1 MFCSTKRILI
11 FRFIFIAFCII
22 FGIVGLFK
30 FSESLFITC
39 VLLVVLGTIFFAIHI
54 LLLVKYLRLAKVCTV
69 YTGNYVEF
77 VSTSIIG
84 FSSIRVKFMVGDE
97 EKTMD
102 SLRVH
107 RHDRHPLVFKKEQL
121 SIGYSPSFNYIIIL

>member
-1 MFCSTKRILI
+1 MKSTKWTI
-11 FRFIFIAFCII
+11 FIRLIFIAFCTI

-30 FSESLFITC
+30 FNESLFITC
-39 VLLVVLGTIFFAIHI
+39 ILIVVLGTILFAIHI
-54 LLLVKYLRLAKVCTV
+54 PLLVKYIRLAKVCTV
-69 YTGNYVEF
+69 YPGNYVEF

-102 SLRVH
+102 SLRVY
-107 RHDRHPLVFKKEQL
+107 RHDRHPLVLKKEQL